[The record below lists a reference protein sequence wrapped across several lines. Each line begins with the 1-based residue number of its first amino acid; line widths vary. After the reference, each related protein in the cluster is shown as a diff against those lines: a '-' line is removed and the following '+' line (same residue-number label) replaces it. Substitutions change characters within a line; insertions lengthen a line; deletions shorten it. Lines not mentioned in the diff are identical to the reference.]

1 MIPNSCIK
9 IETTK
14 FPVLDGEKEEIVNEN
29 MYGKAVCN
37 YLEKELPKEN
47 IEVPFYC
54 NEDWGWWLEVKSN
67 NFSMG
72 LCIYSDP
79 DVTDSPESYAIMP
92 SEHNAKKWYWS
103 KFKTLDIS
111 KDVLLVMEIV
121 ANIFKKDKEILKVSQ
136 HNDFPY

>member
-14 FPVLDGEKEEIVNEN
+14 FPILEGEKDEIVNEN

-54 NEDWGWWLEVKSN
+54 NED
-67 NFSMG
+67 
-72 LCIYSDP
+72 
-79 DVTDSPESYAIMP
+79 
-92 SEHNAKKWYWS
+92 
-103 KFKTLDIS
+103 
-111 KDVLLVMEIV
+111 
-121 ANIFKKDKEILKVSQ
+121 
-136 HNDFPY
+136 

>member
-1 MIPNSCIK
+1 MIANSCIK

-14 FPVLDGEKEEIVNEN
+14 FPILEGEQEEIVNEN
-29 MYGKAVCN
+29 MYGKALCK
-37 YLEKELPKEN
+37 YLEIELPKEK
-47 IEVPFYC
+47 IQVPFYC

-67 NFSMG
+67 NFSMA

-79 DVTDSPESYAIMP
+79 DAIDNPESYAILP

-103 KFKTLDIS
+103 KFKSLDIS
-111 KDVLLVMEIV
+111 KDVLAIMGTVT
-121 ANIFKKDKEILKVSQ
+121 NIFKKDKEILKVSL